1 MSATTTQQSNGGVI
15 PNDAPAKAASGRGA
29 PNDAPAKAAS
39 GRGAPNDA
47 PAKAASGRGAPA
59 PGSRLAEAFE
69 AVERFPVLIESRER
83 VIAAATADNPRV
95 GEIVEAVE
103 ADVSLSIS
111 VLRFANRSGL
121 VAGGVAGIPD
131 AVDLLKTSG
140 VLAIAGTAP
149 SFDFF
154 ESNGGWELKPERF
167 RVHALATQ
175 RGADEIGRA
184 VGWVERDELAV
195 AALLHDVGRLVISR
209 LHPGYKVYFDAIS
222 RTPEQRLRDER
233 EQLGID
239 HALVGGVLARRWN
252 LPQRIAVAIERHHA
266 EESDGLAALVAT
278 ADMVA
283 HYSQGEAI
291 SPDRLHA
298 SAERCGLSSDA
309 LRALLYEMP
318 LASQENSRI
327 SEPCPLSARELDVLR
342 HLSEG
347 MVYKQIAGEMHLS
360 VSTIRTHLHN
370 VYGKI
375 GAVDRAQA
383 VLTSRDRGWI

>member
-1 MSATTTQQSNGGVI
+1 MSVTTTAQTDGKVSLQEAPKGGSRT
-15 PNDAPAKAASGRGA
+15 AA
-29 PNDAPAKAAS
+29 
-39 GRGAPNDA
+39 
-47 PAKAASGRGAPA
+47 A

-83 VIAAATADNPRV
+83 VIAAATAETARV
-95 GEIVEAVE
+95 GEIIDAAE
-103 ADVSLSIS
+103 ADVALAIS
-111 VLRFANRSGL
+111 VLRHANRGGF
-121 VAGGVAGIPD
+121 VPGGVAGIPK
-131 AVDLLKTSG
+131 AVEVLKPSG

-154 ESNGGWELKPERF
+154 EPNGGWELKPERF

-175 RGADEIGRA
+175 RAADRIGRT
-184 VGWVERDELAV
+184 VGWAERDELAV

-209 LHPGYKVYFDAIS
+209 LHPGYKVYFDAVS
-222 RTPEQRLRDER
+222 RTPEQRLREER

-252 LPQRIAVAIERHHA
+252 LPQKIAVAIERHHA
-266 EESDGLAALVAT
+266 DDAEGLAAMVAT

-283 HYSQGEAI
+283 HYTQGEAI
-291 SPDRLHA
+291 APERLRV
-298 SAERCGLSSDA
+298 SAERCGLSNDA
-309 LRALLYEMP
+309 LRELLYELP
-318 LASQENSRI
+318 LPVHDASRV

-342 HLSEG
+342 YLSEG
-347 MVYKQIAGEMHLS
+347 MVYKQIASEMHLS

-383 VLTSRDRGWI
+383 VLTARDRGWI

>member
-1 MSATTTQQSNGGVI
+1 MSVTTAQTSR
-15 PNDAPAKAASGRGA
+15 AASLQGEANAGSR
-29 PNDAPAKAAS
+29 NAA
-39 GRGAPNDA
+39 
-47 PAKAASGRGAPA
+47 A

-69 AVERFPVLIESRER
+69 AVERFPVLLEARER
-83 VIAAATADNPRV
+83 VISAATAENVRV
-95 GEIVEAVE
+95 GEIIEAVE
-103 ADVSLSIS
+103 SDVSLAIS
-111 VLRFANRSGL
+111 VLRHANRGGL
-121 VAGGVAGIPD
+121 VAGGVAGVP
-131 AVDLLKTSG
+131 AALEVLKPAG
-140 VLAIAGTAP
+140 VLALAGTAP

-154 ESNGGWELKPERF
+154 ESNGSWELKPERF

-175 RGADEIGRA
+175 RAADRIGRV
-184 VGWVERDELAV
+184 VGWAERDELAV

-222 RTPEQRLRDER
+222 RTPEQRLREER

-252 LPQRIAVAIERHHA
+252 LPSRIAVAIERHHA
-266 EESDGLAALVAT
+266 EDAEGLAAMVAT

-283 HYSQGEAI
+283 HCCQGEAI
-291 SPDRLHA
+291 APERLKA
-298 SAERCGLSSDA
+298 SAERCGLSPES
-309 LRALLYEMP
+309 LRDLLYELP
-318 LASQENSRI
+318 LPTQDATRV

-347 MVYKQIAGEMHLS
+347 MVYKQIASEMHLS

-383 VLTSRDRGWI
+383 VLMARDRNWI

>member
-1 MSATTTQQSNGGVI
+1 MASTTAQSNG
-15 PNDAPAKAASGRGA
+15 KANPHDVLVKDSGSKPG
-29 PNDAPAKAAS
+29 
-39 GRGAPNDA
+39 
-47 PAKAASGRGAPA
+47 PA

-69 AVERFPVLIESRER
+69 AVERFPILIESRER
-83 VIAAATADNPRV
+83 VIRAATAETARV
-95 GEIVEAVE
+95 GELIDAVE
-103 ADVSLSIS
+103 GDVGLAIS
-111 VLRFANRSGL
+111 VLRFANRAGM
-121 VAGGVAGIPD
+121 VAGGVAAVPE
-131 AVDLLKTSG
+131 AVDVLKPSG

-167 RVHALATQ
+167 RIHALATQ
-175 RGADEIGRA
+175 RAAEEIGRA
-184 VGWVERDELAV
+184 VGWTERDELAV
-195 AALLHDVGRLVISR
+195 AALIHDVGRLVISR
-209 LHPGYKVYFDAIS
+209 LHPGYKVYFDAAS

-239 HALVGGVLARRWN
+239 HSLVGGVLARRWN
-252 LPQRIAVAIERHHA
+252 LPQRLAVAIERHHA
-266 EESDGLAALVAT
+266 EDAEGLAAMIGV

-283 HYSQGEAI
+283 HYTNGEAI
-291 SPDRLHA
+291 SPERLTA
-298 SAERCGLSSDA
+298 SSERIGLGPDG
-309 LRALLYEMP
+309 LRDLLYELP
-318 LASQENSRI
+318 LSASDSSRI

-347 MVYKQIAGEMHLS
+347 MVYKQIATEMHLS

-383 VLTSRDRGWI
+383 VLIARDRGWI

>member
-1 MSATTTQQSNGGVI
+1 MSVTTAQSNRAASLQA
-15 PNDAPAKAASGRGA
+15 DAKAGSR
-29 PNDAPAKAAS
+29 NAA
-39 GRGAPNDA
+39 
-47 PAKAASGRGAPA
+47 A

-69 AVERFPVLIESRER
+69 AVERFPVLLEARER
-83 VIAAATADNPRV
+83 VIASATAENIRV
-95 GEIVEAVE
+95 GDIVEAVE
-103 ADVSLSIS
+103 SDVSLAIS
-111 VLRFANRSGL
+111 VLRHANRGGL
-121 VAGGVAGIPD
+121 VAGGVAGVPAALD
-131 AVDLLKTSG
+131 VLKPAG
-140 VLAIAGTAP
+140 VLALAGTAP

-175 RGADEIGRA
+175 QAADRIGRV
-184 VGWVERDELAV
+184 VGWAERDELAV

-222 RTPEQRLRDER
+222 RTPEQRLREER

-252 LPQRIAVAIERHHA
+252 LPSRIAVAIERHHA
-266 EESDGLAALVAT
+266 EDAEGLAAMVAT

-283 HYSQGEAI
+283 HYCQGEAI
-291 SPDRLHA
+291 APERLRA
-298 SAERCGLSSDA
+298 SAERCGLSPEA
-309 LRALLYEMP
+309 LRDLLYELP
-318 LASQENSRI
+318 LPTQDATRI
-327 SEPCPLSARELDVLR
+327 SEPCPLSSRELDVLR

-347 MVYKQIAGEMHLS
+347 MVYKQIASEMHLS

-383 VLTSRDRGWI
+383 VLMARDRGWI

>member
-1 MSATTTQQSNGGVI
+1 MASTTAHSNG
-15 PNDAPAKAASGRGA
+15 KANPHDVLVKDGGSKPG
-29 PNDAPAKAAS
+29 
-39 GRGAPNDA
+39 
-47 PAKAASGRGAPA
+47 PA

-83 VIAAATADNPRV
+83 VIRAATAETARV
-95 GEIVEAVE
+95 GELVDAVE
-103 ADVSLSIS
+103 GDVGLAIS
-111 VLRFANRSGL
+111 VLRFANRTGM
-121 VAGGVAGIPD
+121 VAGGVAAVPE
-131 AVDLLKTSG
+131 AVDVLKPSG

-167 RVHALATQ
+167 RIHALATQ
-175 RGADEIGRA
+175 RAAEEIGRA
-184 VGWVERDELAV
+184 VGWTERDELAV
-195 AALLHDVGRLVISR
+195 AALIHDVGRLVISR
-209 LHPGYKVYFDAIS
+209 LHPGYKTFFDAVS
-222 RTPEQRLRDER
+222 RTPEQRVREER

-252 LPQRIAVAIERHHA
+252 VPQRLAVAIERHHSDDA
-266 EESDGLAALVAT
+266 DGLAAMVSA

-283 HYSQGEAI
+283 HYSQGEAV
-291 SPDRLHA
+291 SPERLRA
-298 SAERCGLSSDA
+298 AVERCGLGADG
-309 LRALLYEMP
+309 LRDLLYELP
-318 LASQENSRI
+318 YPRQEAGRI

-347 MVYKQIAGEMHLS
+347 MVYKQIAGEMQLS

-383 VLTSRDRGWI
+383 VLTARDRGWI

>member
-1 MSATTTQQSNGGVI
+1 MGTTNLQSNGKGSAHDVSVKRS
-15 PNDAPAKAASGRGA
+15 DSRSG
-29 PNDAPAKAAS
+29 
-39 GRGAPNDA
+39 
-47 PAKAASGRGAPA
+47 PA
-59 PGSRLAEAFE
+59 PGSRLADAFE

-83 VIAAATADNPRV
+83 VMRAATAETSRI
-95 GEIVEAVE
+95 GELVEAVE
-103 ADVSLSIS
+103 SDVALTIA
-111 VLRFANRSGL
+111 VLRFANRSGA
-121 VAGGVAGIPD
+121 VAGGIAGVPA
-131 AVDLLKTSG
+131 AVDILKPSG

-167 RVHALATQ
+167 RIHALATQ
-175 RGADEIGRA
+175 RAADEIGRA
-184 VGWVERDELAV
+184 VGWAERDELAV

-209 LHPGYKVYFDAIS
+209 LHPGFKSYFDAAS

-233 EQLGID
+233 DQLGID

-252 LPQRIAVAIERHHA
+252 VPQRIAVAIERHHA
-266 EESDGLAALVAT
+266 DDAGGLAAMVAV
-278 ADMVA
+278 ADMIA
-283 HYSQGEAI
+283 HYSQGEAVT
-291 SPDRLHA
+291 PDRLRA
-298 SAERCGLSSDA
+298 GAERCGLGADG
-309 LRALLYEMP
+309 LRDLLYDLP
-318 LASQENSRI
+318 YPRQEGNRI

-347 MVYKQIAGEMHLS
+347 MVYKQIAGELQLS

-383 VLTSRDRGWI
+383 VLTARDSGWI

>member
-1 MSATTTQQSNGGVI
+1 MSVTSTHQKKGKAGSGE
-15 PNDAPAKAASGRGA
+15 APAKGA
-29 PNDAPAKAAS
+29 N
-39 GRGAPNDA
+39 
-47 PAKAASGRGAPA
+47 GRGAPA

-131 AVDLLKTSG
+131 AVDILKPSG

-175 RGADEIGRA
+175 RAADEIGRA

-266 EESDGLAALVAT
+266 DEADGLAALVGT

-291 SPDRLHA
+291 SADRLHA
-298 SAERCGLSSDA
+298 SAERCGLNSDA
-309 LRALLYEMP
+309 LRDLLYEMP

-347 MVYKQIAGEMHLS
+347 MVYKQIASEMHLS

>member
-1 MSATTTQQSNGGVI
+1 MSVTTAQSNRS
-15 PNDAPAKAASGRGA
+15 APLSGEAKAGSR
-29 PNDAPAKAAS
+29 AA
-39 GRGAPNDA
+39 A
-47 PAKAASGRGAPA
+47 A

-69 AVERFPVLIESRER
+69 AVERFPVLLESRER
-83 VIAAATADNPRV
+83 VIAAATAETVRI
-95 GEIVEAVE
+95 GEIIEAVE
-103 ADVSLSIS
+103 SDVSLAIS
-111 VLRFANRSGL
+111 VLRHANRGGL
-121 VAGGVAGIPD
+121 VAGGVASVP
-131 AVDLLKTSG
+131 AALEVLKPAG
-140 VLAIAGTAP
+140 VLALAGTAP

-154 ESNGGWELKPERF
+154 ESSGGWELKPERF
-167 RVHALATQ
+167 RVHSLATQ
-175 RGADEIGRA
+175 RAADRIGRV
-184 VGWVERDELAV
+184 VGWAERDELAI

-222 RTPEQRLRDER
+222 RTPEQRLREER

-252 LPQRIAVAIERHHA
+252 LPARIAVAIERHHA
-266 EESDGLAALVAT
+266 EDAEGLAAMVAT

-283 HYSQGEAI
+283 HYCQGEAI
-291 SPDRLHA
+291 APERLIA
-298 SAERCGLSSDA
+298 SAERCGLSSEN
-309 LRALLYEMP
+309 LRDLLYELP
-318 LASQENSRI
+318 LPTQDATRV

-347 MVYKQIAGEMHLS
+347 MVYKQIASEMHLS

-383 VLTSRDRGWI
+383 VLMARDRGWI

>member
-1 MSATTTQQSNGGVI
+1 MFWHMATTTIPKTANDDRVEKNGGAPVPEAVETANGNGSANGSRGSNG
-15 PNDAPAKAASGRGA
+15 S
-29 PNDAPAKAAS
+29 S
-39 GRGAPNDA
+39 
-47 PAKAASGRGAPA
+47 PA

-69 AVERFPVLIESRER
+69 AVERYPVLIESRER
-83 VIAAATADNPRV
+83 VIAAATTDPPRV
-95 GEIVEAVE
+95 AEVVDAVE
-103 ADVSLSIS
+103 SDVALSIS
-111 VLRFANRSGL
+111 VLRFANRSGMGG
-121 VAGGVAGIPD
+121 GGVGSIAD
-131 AVDLLKTSG
+131 AVEVLKPSG

-175 RGADEIGRA
+175 RAADRIGR
-184 VGWVERDELAV
+184 VIGWAERDELAV

-209 LHPGYKVYFDAIS
+209 LHPGQKAYFDAVT
-222 RTPEQRLRDER
+222 RTPEQRLREER
-233 EQLGID
+233 DQLGID

-252 LPQRIAVAIERHHA
+252 LPARIAIAIERHHA
-266 EESDGLAALVAT
+266 DDADGLAALVAV

-283 HYSQGEAI
+283 HYAQGEAI
-291 SPDRLHA
+291 SPERLRVA
-298 SAERCGLSSDA
+298 AERCGLGMEA
-309 LRALLYEMP
+309 LRDLLYELPM
-318 LASQENSRI
+318 SRRE
-327 SEPCPLSARELDVLR
+327 SSRVAEPCPLSARELDVLR

-383 VLTSRDRGWI
+383 VLTARDRGWI

>member
-1 MSATTTQQSNGGVI
+1 MSATT
-15 PNDAPAKAASGRGA
+15 APKAAKTSNENGNGKVA
-29 PNDAPAKAAS
+29 PREAAEHGNGS
-39 GRGAPNDA
+39 RTP
-47 PAKAASGRGAPA
+47 APA

-83 VIAAATADNPRV
+83 VIAAATAETARV
-95 GEIVEAVE
+95 GEVVEAVE
-103 ADVSLSIS
+103 ADVALSIS
-111 VLRFANRSGL
+111 VLRIANRSGMSG
-121 VAGGVAGIPD
+121 GGVGSIPA
-131 AVDLLKTSG
+131 AVEVLKPSG

-175 RGADEIGRA
+175 RAADRIGRV
-184 VGWVERDELAV
+184 VGWAERDELAV

-222 RTPEQRLRDER
+222 RSPEQRLRDER

-252 LPQRIAVAIERHHA
+252 LPSRIAVAIERHHA
-266 EESDGLAALVAT
+266 DDSDGLAALVAT

-283 HYSQGEAI
+283 HYSQGESI
-291 SPDRLHA
+291 SPDRLRA
-298 SAERCGLSSDA
+298 SAERCGLSPEG
-309 LRALLYEMP
+309 LRDLLYELPMP
-318 LASQENSRI
+318 RQESSRI
-327 SEPCPLSARELDVLR
+327 TEPCPLSARELDVLR

-383 VLTSRDRGWI
+383 VLTARDRGWI

>member
-1 MSATTTQQSNGGVI
+1 MALTTAHTNG
-15 PNDAPAKAASGRGA
+15 KAAAHDVLAKDGGA
-29 PNDAPAKAAS
+29 KP
-39 GRGAPNDA
+39 G
-47 PAKAASGRGAPA
+47 PA

-69 AVERFPVLIESRER
+69 AVERFPVLIETRER
-83 VIAAATADNPRV
+83 VIRAATAETARI
-95 GEIVEAVE
+95 GELVEAVE
-103 ADVSLSIS
+103 ADVGLAIA

-121 VAGGVAGIPD
+121 APGGVAGVPD
-131 AVDLLKTSG
+131 AIDVLKPSG

-167 RVHALATQ
+167 RIHALATQ
-175 RGADEIGRA
+175 CAAEEIGRA
-184 VGWVERDELAV
+184 VGWDARDDLAV
-195 AALLHDVGRLVISR
+195 AALVHDIGRLVISR
-209 LHPGYKVYFDAIS
+209 LHPGYKTFFDAAL
-222 RTPEQRLRDER
+222 RTPEQRVREERD
-233 EQLGID
+233 QLGID

-252 LPQRIAVAIERHHA
+252 FPQRLAVAIERHHA
-266 EESDGLAALVAT
+266 EDADGLAAMVAV

-283 HYSQGEAI
+283 HYSQGEAV
-291 SPDRLHA
+291 SPERLSA
-298 SAERCGLSSDA
+298 AAERSGLGSEG
-309 LRALLYEMP
+309 LREMLYELP
-318 LASQENSRI
+318 SRRHDLSRV

-347 MVYKQIAGEMHLS
+347 MVYKQIAGEMQLS

-383 VLTSRDRGWI
+383 VLTARDHGWI

>member
-1 MSATTTQQSNGGVI
+1 MSVTTTQSHGDVSVSAG
-15 PNDAPAKAASGRGA
+15 AKAGSR
-29 PNDAPAKAAS
+29 AA
-39 GRGAPNDA
+39 A
-47 PAKAASGRGAPA
+47 A

-69 AVERFPVLIESRER
+69 AVERFPVLVESRDR
-83 VIAAATADNPRV
+83 VIAAATAESTRP

-103 ADVSLSIS
+103 GDVALSIS
-111 VLRFANRSGL
+111 VLRHANRGGL
-121 VAGGVAGIPD
+121 VSGGVAGIPT
-131 AVDLLKTSG
+131 ALEALKPAG
-140 VLAIAGTAP
+140 VLALAGTAP

-175 RGADEIGRA
+175 RAADRIGRV
-184 VGWVERDELAV
+184 VGWTERDELAV

-209 LHPGYKVYFDAIS
+209 LHPGYKVYFDAVS
-222 RTPEQRLRDER
+222 RTPEQRLREER

-266 EESDGLAALVAT
+266 DDAEGLAAMVAT

-283 HYSQGEAI
+283 HYCHGEAI
-291 SPDRLHA
+291 APERLRA
-298 SAERCGLSSDA
+298 SADRCGLSQDA
-309 LRALLYEMP
+309 LRDILYELP
-318 LASQENSRI
+318 LPTQDATRI
-327 SEPCPLSARELDVLR
+327 SEPCPLSGRELDVLR

-347 MVYKQIAGEMHLS
+347 MVYKQIATEMHLS

-383 VLTSRDRGWI
+383 VLMARDRGWI

>member
-1 MSATTTQQSNGGVI
+1 MSATTTTQKNGKTSSG
-15 PNDAPAKAASGRGA
+15 DAPAKGA
-29 PNDAPAKAAS
+29 
-39 GRGAPNDA
+39 G
-47 PAKAASGRGAPA
+47 GRGAPA

-131 AVDLLKTSG
+131 AVDVLKPSG

-175 RGADEIGRA
+175 RAADEIGRA
-184 VGWVERDELAV
+184 IGWAERDELAV

-252 LPQRIAVAIERHHA
+252 LPQRIAVAVERHHA

-298 SAERCGLSSDA
+298 SAERCGLGSEA
-309 LRALLYEMP
+309 LRDLLYEMP

-327 SEPCPLSARELDVLR
+327 SEPCPLSSRELDVLR

-347 MVYKQIAGEMHLS
+347 MVYKQIASEMHLS